1 MTRADFYGVLA
12 AETGLH
18 PTPWTLGN
26 FEDSLNSGHA
36 LWLAEEESSLVGY
49 AVTMQ
54 VVDEAHLLNIS
65 VLEAWQ
71 RGGRGAKIMEYV
83 LAQARATGAAKMF
96 LEVRAGN
103 QAAQRLY
110 ARHGFSVIGRRKSYY
125 ALANSPAAGQRED
138 AITMACALR
147 TESD

>member
-1 MTRADFYGVLA
+1 MTRADLYAVIA
-12 AETGLH
+12 AEASLH

-26 FEDSLNSGHA
+26 FEDSLSSGHA
-36 LWLAEEESSLVGY
+36 LWVAEEAQNLVGY

-54 VVDEAHLLNIS
+54 VLDEAHLLNIS

-71 RGGRGAKIMEYV
+71 CGGRGAKIMEHL
-83 LAQARATGAAKMF
+83 LAQACTAGAVKMF
-96 LEVRAGN
+96 LEVRASN

-110 ARHGFSVIGRRKSYY
+110 ARHGFSVIGRRKGYY
-125 ALANSPAAGQRED
+125 AMPKAAGQRED